1 LAKNSLIK
9 ELELLEKDQVIVI
22 VIGAKEYLRTN
33 LKILSYL
40 VGKKGH
46 ECVYLSMNR
55 PYENLVKLFEKNDID
70 QKKFFFIDTISK
82 TIGGKTPQKNNVL
95 YIDSPHGLT
104 NISIALS
111 KALESLKA
119 KERFLFF
126 DSISTMLIYNKAGT
140 VTKFAHFIA
149 GRTRAMN
156 IKGILVSLEK
166 ETEQK
171 IINQMAPFVDDI
183 FIVDGKE

>member
-1 LAKNSLIK
+1 LAKDELIK
-9 ELELLEKDQVIVI
+9 ELDLLEKDQVIVV
-22 VIGAKEYLRTN
+22 VIEAKEYLRIN

-40 VGKKGH
+40 VGKKDH

-55 PYENLVKLFEKNDID
+55 PYENLVKLFEKNNID
-70 QKKFFFIDTISK
+70 PEKFFFIDTISK
-82 TIGGKTPQKNNVL
+82 MIGGRTPEKDNVL

-111 KALESLKA
+111 KAMNSLKA

-149 GRTRAMN
+149 GRTRALN

-183 FIVDGKE
+183 FIVDGKK